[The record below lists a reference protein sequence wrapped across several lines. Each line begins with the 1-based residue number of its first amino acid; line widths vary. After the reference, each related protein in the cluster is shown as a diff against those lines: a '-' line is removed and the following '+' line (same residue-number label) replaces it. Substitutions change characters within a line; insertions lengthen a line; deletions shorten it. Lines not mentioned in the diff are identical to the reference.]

1 MMSLI
6 TYHNMRK
13 IASVIFFSL
22 LRNVEKS
29 NFLLYSFSK
38 SSCILRWPQK
48 KRTRWNIFLKL
59 RRSTRVGVVK
69 KKSFAIIIIIVFS
82 LKNKS
87 TSVNKMNIFYLYKDI
102 VHIFPKLTIFFLDF
116 TRV

>member
-1 MMSLI
+1 MSLI

-13 IASVIFFSL
+13 IASVIFFVCFEMWKKAISYYIPL
-22 LRNVEKS
+22 VKVAVFWDGL
-29 NFLLYSFSK
+29 
-38 SSCILRWPQK
+38 K

-59 RRSTRVGVVK
+59 ELVLLKR
-69 KKSFAIIIIIVFS
+69 KSFAIIIIIVFS

-116 TRV
+116 TCV

>member
-1 MMSLI
+1 MSLI

-13 IASVIFFSL
+13 IASVIFFCL

-48 KRTRWNIFLKL
+48 RTRWNIFLKL
-59 RRSTRVGVVK
+59 ELVLLKR
-69 KKSFAIIIIIVFS
+69 KSFAIIIIIVFS

-116 TRV
+116 TCV

>member
-1 MMSLI
+1 MISQ
-6 TYHNMRK
+6 YEENRFCN
-13 IASVIFFSL
+13 IFVCFEMWKKAISYYIPL
-22 LRNVEKS
+22 VKVAVFWDGL
-29 NFLLYSFSK
+29 
-38 SSCILRWPQK
+38 K

-87 TSVNKMNIFYLYKDI
+87 TSVNKMDIFYLYKDI
-102 VHIFPKLTIFFLDF
+102 VHIFPKLTIFLLDS

>member
-13 IASVIFFSL
+13 IASVIFFCL

-48 KRTRWNIFLKL
+48 RTRWNIFLKL
-59 RRSTRVGVVK
+59 RRYTRVGIVK
-69 KKSFAIIIIIVFS
+69 KKEFCYYNNYSFFAKEQI
-82 LKNKS
+82 
-87 TSVNKMNIFYLYKDI
+87 DI
-102 VHIFPKLTIFFLDF
+102 RK
-116 TRV
+116 

>member
-1 MMSLI
+1 MSLI

-13 IASVIFFSL
+13 IASAIFFVCFEMWKKAISYYIPL
-22 LRNVEKS
+22 VKVDGL
-29 NFLLYSFSK
+29 
-38 SSCILRWPQK
+38 K

-59 RRSTRVGVVK
+59 LRYTRVGIVK
-69 KKSFAIIIIIVFS
+69 RKSFAMIIIIVFS

>member
-1 MMSLI
+1 M
-6 TYHNMRK
+6 
-13 IASVIFFSL
+13 ASKKEPDGIFSYNFADILELVL
-22 LRNVEKS
+22 L
-29 NFLLYSFSK
+29 
-38 SSCILRWPQK
+38 
-48 KRTRWNIFLKL
+48 KR
-59 RRSTRVGVVK
+59 
-69 KKSFAIIIIIVFS
+69 KSFAIIIIIVFS